1 MNNPFTIR
9 EGLYWRDGSLNN
21 AVGSMYSKIFFNL
34 DSKRK
39 VDLMVENIKAE
50 FKNILEELDWM
61 DSKTK
66 EKGHAKV

>member
-1 MNNPFTIR
+1 
-9 EGLYWRDGSLNN
+9 
-21 AVGSMYSKIFFNL
+21 MYSKTFFNL

-50 FKNILEELDWM
+50 FKNILEELYWM

-66 EKGHAKV
+66 EKAHAKV

>member
-1 MNNPFTIR
+1 
-9 EGLYWRDGSLNN
+9 
-21 AVGSMYSKIFFNL
+21 MYSKTFFNL

-66 EKGHAKV
+66 EKAHAKV